1 MIEGY
6 KTQLLRS
13 DQSLIL
19 YIYIY
24 IYIYIYQYCIFSVI
38 YNFILGMKIPV
49 IKFNNPK
56 FC

>member
-13 DQSLIL
+13 DQSLI
-19 YIYIY
+19 IYIY